1 MAGTITLLERARE
14 YVARFAE
21 QNDEPEG
28 GGCRSLLAEI
38 DARTQPFKRQEE
50 PVGPSRSRRLRCGKR
65 GHDGR
70 PRVLRRPAG
79 RPHRSRSDRAAAR
92 HRVVT

>member
-38 DARTQPFKRQEE
+38 DARIQPFKRQEE
-50 PVGPSRSRRLRCGKR
+50 PVGAL
-65 GHDGR
+65 
-70 PRVLRRPAG
+70 AI
-79 RPHRSRSDRAAAR
+79 AAAQMR
-92 HRVVT
+92 KAGA